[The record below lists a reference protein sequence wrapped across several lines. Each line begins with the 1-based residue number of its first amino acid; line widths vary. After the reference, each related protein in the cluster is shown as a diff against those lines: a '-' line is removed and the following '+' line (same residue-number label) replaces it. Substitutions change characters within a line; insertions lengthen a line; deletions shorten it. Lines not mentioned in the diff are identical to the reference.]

1 MCVWVWVWVGVVPC
15 SEKVA
20 LCNWIDIYIQS
31 NSIQFRY
38 PSFDISTTFFSGS
51 RGFLYSLFCSGGINH
66 DDPWNPKD
74 NKENGMMKFFRDT
87 IGEWL
92 CKPWAKAL
100 VLTVF
105 VTYIGFACWGVMG
118 LEEGLEKKRLSRF
131 DSYSVE
137 YYNTEEKYFMEYPF
151 RINVSSTFSLALLH
165 RTNDHPMHPKVVVSG
180 VVDYS
185 DKKVQKEMEELLRA
199 LENTTFIDPLYTES
213 WLRSDPLPPQ
223 QT

>member
-1 MCVWVWVWVGVVPC
+1 M
-15 SEKVA
+15 
-20 LCNWIDIYIQS
+20 
-31 NSIQFRY
+31 
-38 PSFDISTTFFSGS
+38 FFFAGS
-51 RGFLYSLFCSGGINH
+51 KGFLYSLFCSGGINH

-74 NKENGMMKFFRDT
+74 NKENGMMKFFRDY

-105 VTYIGFACWGVMG
+105 VTYIGVACWGVIG
-118 LEEGLEKKRLSRF
+118 LQEGLEKKRLSRF

-151 RINVSSTFSLALLH
+151 RINVSPTFFLFSHFYCSSL
-165 RTNDHPMHPKVVVSG
+165 TPQVVVSG

-185 DKKVQKEMEELLRA
+185 DKKVQKEMEELLRG

-213 WLRSDPLPPQ
+213 WLR
-223 QT
+223 

>member
-1 MCVWVWVWVGVVPC
+1 MEFIILLLL
-15 SEKVA
+15 SK
-20 LCNWIDIYIQS
+20 QS
-31 NSIQFRY
+31 FLA
-38 PSFDISTTFFSGS
+38 GS

-92 CKPWAKAL
+92 TKPWAKAL

-118 LEEGLEKKRLSRF
+118 LKEGLEKKRLSRF

-151 RINVSSTFSLALLH
+151 RINVSSTCLMSQSQ
-165 RTNDHPMHPKVVVSG
+165 PMLCKVVVSG

-185 DKKVQKEMEELLRA
+185 DKKVQEEMEELLGA

-213 WLRSDPLPPQ
+213 WLRSASL
-223 QT
+223 THF